1 MALVWILSSVIDNA
15 AFILCAVMGVL
26 HIGHAHDGVGDSVV
40 DDCVHGDG
48 DAVLGEELLGRHV
61 EADGPEVQL
70 LVGVDTRHDE
80 EYPRALDT
88 GQV

>member
-1 MALVWILSSVIDNA
+1 MALVWILSISSVIDNA

-48 DAVLGEELLGRHV
+48 DAVLGEELLGRDP
-61 EADGPEVQL
+61 ERDGAQVHL
-70 LVGVDTRHDE
+70 LV
-80 EYPRALDT
+80 
-88 GQV
+88 